1 MGGRGT
7 GGTGGTG
14 DMGMY
19 NRHIVQEAENYIR
32 IKNEKRDN
40 SREECWKMTELD
52 AEHLVTRVSSV
63 VFSNILF

>member
-1 MGGRGT
+1 MPVERPDG
-7 GGTGGTG
+7 G
-14 DMGMY
+14 DMGTY

-52 AEHLVTRVSSV
+52 AEHLVTRVSRV
-63 VFSNILF
+63 VFSNILFCCI